1 MKGVII
7 CVLVCITHH
16 TIPLPGS
23 PREREMS
30 VFPRRTQTAGGC
42 PSDPAPRFRTG
53 SRESPSVLAFKTGF
67 RRERGRR
74 PLPPFSPRVVERG
87 RGAGVGLRRGLSD
100 APSAGQKGRCRA
112 ASLPSRVR
120 LGGRPHGTMP
130 FAARQLCRCY
140 FRCSRVGTGLG
151 TSDGSPAP
159 APPAHGCG
167 PGALRVSALV
177 SEFLP
182 ASSLVPSQ
190 RLFGCMR
197 SLRVIPRQ
205 SRGARL
211 LPCKI
216 LSLEVSEQTPI
227 CAWESERR
235 RQWSCWVLPSR
246 GRVGSPRGCVGSP
259 RGRVGSPRGR
269 SPGCVCTA
277 ACKPGRP
284 RWNAGTPAEATTG
297 RCVSTRPVSSG
308 GNGLSSRVASN
319 FLG

>member
-1 MKGVII
+1 M
-7 CVLVCITHH
+7 
-16 TIPLPGS
+16 
-23 PREREMS
+23 
-30 VFPRRTQTAGGC
+30 
-42 PSDPAPRFRTG
+42 
-53 SRESPSVLAFKTGF
+53 
-67 RRERGRR
+67 
-74 PLPPFSPRVVERG
+74 
-87 RGAGVGLRRGLSD
+87 GLRRGLSD
-100 APSAGQKGRCRA
+100 APSAGQKGWCRA
-112 ASLPSRVR
+112 ASLPSRVC

-130 FAARQLCRCY
+130 VAARQLCRCY

-159 APPAHGCG
+159 APPAHGCS

-235 RQWSCWVLPSR
+235 RQWSCWVLPSQ

-269 SPGCVCTA
+269 MGSPRGRSPGCVCTA
-277 ACKPGRP
+277 TCKPGRP
-284 RWNAGTPAEATTG
+284 RWNAGTPTKATTG

-319 FLG
+319 LLG